1 MEADR
6 ARPSVTLENASDHH
20 APETVLAP
28 LTEVPIAVTV
38 RLGSAKLTLGEL
50 LALGPGAVLGLEQEV
65 EAPAEILVGSRV
77 IALGQMVMVGKEL
90 GVRVLELG
98 PRATAE

>member
-1 MEADR
+1 MEANC
-6 ARPSVTLENASDHH
+6 ARPNVTLENVGDHH

-50 LALGPGAVLGLEQEV
+50 MALGPGAVLGLGQEV
-65 EAPAEILVGSRV
+65 GAPAEILVGNQV
-77 IALGQMVMVGKEL
+77 IALGQMVMVGSEL